1 MTAIIGIMLLS
12 GIATVVAIRCCPLAR
27 AVGFQ
32 INQVAS
38 GDR

>member
-12 GIATVVAIRCCPLAR
+12 GTATLVAIRRCPLAR

-38 GDR
+38 TDR